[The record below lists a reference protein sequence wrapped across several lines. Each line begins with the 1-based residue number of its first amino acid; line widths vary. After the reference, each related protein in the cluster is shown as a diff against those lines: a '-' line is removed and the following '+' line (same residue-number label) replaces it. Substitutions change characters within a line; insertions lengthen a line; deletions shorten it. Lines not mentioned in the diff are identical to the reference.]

1 MWLVDALNRVLM
13 IVKPVQNLALAVLS
27 HGAFPECVVPAGRRT
42 HKVATVTAVLSH
54 VFTILATV
62 TIERDIDKGIAV
74 PYEVVSLP
82 FEPVAIAFAAN
93 GARHD

>member
-13 IVKPVQNLALAVLS
+13 IVQPVQDLALAVLS
-27 HGAFPECVVPAGRRT
+27 HGAFPECVVPTGRRT
-42 HKVATVTAVLSH
+42 HKFATVTAVLSH

-62 TIERDIDKGIAV
+62 TIKRDINKRVVV
-74 PYEVVSLP
+74 PHKFVRLP
-82 FEPVAIAFAAN
+82 FEFAAIALAAN